1 MLRSGGDLNSRLI
14 AVALAAGMG
23 LGFPALA
30 DQLPEGELQS
40 GPGDSLSRL
49 SLEDLAMIEV
59 VSVSRRAEIL
69 ADAAAAIFVIT
80 RDDIRR
86 SGAVSLPEVLRLAPN
101 LNVQR
106 VNSVDY
112 AVTARG
118 FNGYETSN
126 KLLVLVDGRSLYS
139 TLSSGVFWDAQQ
151 IPLDNIDRIEV
162 ISGPG
167 GALYGSNAMN
177 GVINIIT
184 LPAAEA
190 TGGLAQ
196 MTIGPDERTVAVRFG
211 RSLGASAAWR
221 AYVTAFRAEESERPE
236 GGAATDPADGV
247 RGGVRM
253 DGQAGKIAWMVQGEA
268 FDNGLTVN
276 EGYGGEPTSASG
288 GHVLGRMTRPL
299 GRGDLQLQAYYDLFE
314 RKEPT
319 SLEQGRTT
327 DINLQHATDWGR
339 HKWVIGAGY
348 RSVKSTFTTSSEA
361 FLDPP
366 ERTLTLANLYLQDQ
380 IALRPNLTLTLG
392 VKYEDNSFSG
402 DQLLPSG
409 RLAWVSG
416 QGDLVWGAVS
426 RASRTPNRIERD
438 LTMPGFLV
446 GADFQSENLTAYEL
460 GYRSHSAGGF
470 AYSLSAFYNVY
481 DDLRTVS
488 LDPSTILPLRLTN
501 HGAGRTYGIEAW
513 GSYDVTPSWRISAGL
528 STLEKDFDTPEP
540 TLDISGLVST
550 GDDPAWQASL
560 RSQSRLTDSID
571 LDLTLRAVD
580 DLAAVDGFVEG
591 DVRLGWR
598 LTDNLELSITGENL
612 FHDRRIETGDPG
624 RARAFGRS
632 GRLGL
637 RALF

>member
-1 MLRSGGDLNSRLI
+1 MRLT
-14 AVALAAGMG
+14 AAAALAAGLG
-23 LGFPALA
+23 LTTPAWA
-30 DQLPEGELQS
+30 DQTSFDVAQADPADGLA
-40 GPGDSLSRL
+40 RL
-49 SLEDLAMIEV
+49 SLEDLATIEV
-59 VSVSRRAEIL
+59 VSVSRRSETL
-69 ADAAAAIFVIT
+69 ADAAAAIYVIT

-106 VNSVDY
+106 INSVDY

-151 IPLDNIDRIEV
+151 VPLDNIDRIEV

-196 MTIGPDERTVAVRFG
+196 MTVGTEDRTVAVRFG
-211 RSLGASAAWR
+211 RALGTSAAWR
-221 AYVTAFRAEESERPE
+221 AYVTAFRADESERPE

-253 DGQAGKIAWMVQGEA
+253 DGQAGKMAWMLQGEV
-268 FDNGLTVN
+268 FDNALTVN
-276 EGYGGEPTSASG
+276 EGYDGEPTSVSG
-288 GHVLGRMTRPL
+288 GHLLGRLTRPL
-299 GRGDLQLQAYYDLFE
+299 GRGDLQLQAYHDLFE
-314 RKEPT
+314 RQEPG
-319 SLEQGRTT
+319 SLERGRTT
-327 DINLQHATDWGR
+327 DLNVQHATDWGR
-339 HKWVIGAGY
+339 HKWVLGAGY
-348 RSVKSTFTTSSEA
+348 RTVKSSFDTAAGGA

-366 ERTLTLANLYLQDQ
+366 KRTLTLANLYLQDQ
-380 IALRPNLTLTLG
+380 IALRSDLTLTLG

-402 DQLLPSG
+402 DQLLPSA

-416 QGDLVWGAVS
+416 EGDLVWGAIS

-438 LTMPGFLV
+438 LTLPGFLV
-446 GADFQSENLTAYEL
+446 GADFQSETLTAYEL
-460 GYRSHSAGGF
+460 GYRAHSAGGF
-470 AYSLSAFYNVY
+470 AYSLSAFYNEY

-488 LDPSTILPLRLTN
+488 PDPATIFPLRLTN
-501 HGAGRTYGIEAW
+501 HGSGRTHGVEAW
-513 GSYDVTPSWRISAGL
+513 GSYDVTPSWRMSAGV
-528 STLEKDFDTPEP
+528 STLEKDFDTPAP
-540 TLDISGLVST
+540 TLDISDLVST
-550 GDDPAWQASL
+550 GDDPSWQASL

-591 DVRLGWR
+591 DVRVGWR
-598 LTDNLELSITGENL
+598 LSDRLELSLTGENL
-612 FHDRRIETGDPG
+612 FHDRRIETGDPV